1 MLSRR
6 VKIFFQTSFF
16 SSALPLRL
24 TLIAG
29 VMMLPTQYGY
39 AQNGT
44 SREIGSVDFGRDV
57 RPILADT
64 CFKCHGPDEHDRKA
78 GLRLDDREDVFEEF
92 GSVVPGDLESSEL
105 YQRLISD
112 DPDSL
117 MPPSDSGRKLSGE
130 QIDLI
135 KRWIEQGAQWENHWS
150 LTAPVKAE
158 LPKVKKADWSINEID
173 RFILSR
179 LEQKKLQP
187 NEGAKRAVLIRRVA
201 FDLTGLPPAQE
212 LVKKYRESKTENWYE
227 QLVNEL
233 LAADQ
238 YGEHM
243 ARYWLD
249 AARYGDTHGL
259 HLDNYREMWLYR
271 DWVINAFNQ
280 NMPFDDFVIEQL
292 AGDMLE
298 NATDEQKIASG
309 FNRAHVTTNE
319 GGSIIEEV
327 YVRNVV
333 DRVSTTGTVF
343 MGLTVGCA
351 QCHDHKF
358 DPISQKEFYQL
369 FAYFNNLA
377 EKPMD
382 DNIKDPKPVLVR
394 MDDEQKTEMKRLES
408 ESESAKIKIEEMLA
422 EYQYVDP
429 ADEKTEGENDTDES
443 STADEATASEAV
455 DDKQA
460 KKFTWVGDILPAGVR
475 PEGNWNFVTSANG
488 PVQSGETSRLQV
500 AADKMEQHFFTKAI
514 SPLRVHAGDR
524 FFANVFLDPKDPP
537 EEIMLQ
543 FNDGD
548 WSHRV
553 YWGSNK
559 IDWGT
564 KGDASRI
571 YAGELPESGKWIQL
585 EVPVDDVGFK
595 KATLINGMA
604 FTQWGGTAHWDSAG
618 VFSSLD
624 QTSEFVSL
632 SRWLKLMKTTKGEGL
647 PKEIKKLVNKKPEK
661 LDDKQKI
668 EVRNYFLESIHRD
681 ARQEFK
687 EPMRRRNELAK
698 ELEEFKKT
706 LPTTLISKEGD
717 TVKDAF
723 VLNRGEYDQK
733 GDKVERATP
742 AALPAMP
749 ADALNNRLGLAHWL
763 VADENPLTARVTVNR
778 FWQQLFG
785 TGIVKTSEDFGA
797 QGDVPSHPDLLD
809 WLAIDFREND
819 WDVKRLMKL
828 MVMSASYRQS
838 SGTTPELVVKD
849 PDNRLLARGPRFRL
863 DAEALRDQALAVSG
877 LLVSEIGGPSVKPP
891 QPDGLWFVVGYSGSN
906 TVRFKKDMGP
916 DKVHRRSLYTFWKR
930 TAPPPQMNTFDA
942 PSREECSVR
951 RERTNTPLQALL
963 LMNDPQY
970 VEAARYLAQKTI
982 DSRQGDEERIA
993 FMFESALARTP
1004 NSTEVNVLRKSLRL
1018 DVEEF
1023 KAQAET
1029 VNQLAEIGEQAA
1041 DKKYERVEL
1050 AAWTMLANLIMNMD
1064 EFVTKN

>member
-1 MLSRR
+1 M
-6 VKIFFQTSFF
+6 VF
-16 SSALPLRL
+16 LPAERGL
-24 TLIAG
+24 G
-29 VMMLPTQYGY
+29 QEV
-39 AQNGT
+39 
-44 SREIGSVDFGRDV
+44 EFGRDI

-78 GLRLDDREDVFEEF
+78 GLRLDDKEAVFDEF
-92 GSVVPGDLESSEL
+92 GTVVPGDLESSEL

-112 DPDSL
+112 DADTL
-117 MPPSDSGRKLSGE
+117 MPPPDSGRELSEE
-130 QIDLI
+130 QINLI
-135 KRWIEQGAQWENHWS
+135 KRWIEQGAPWENHWS
-150 LTAPVKAE
+150 LTTPVKAE
-158 LPKVKKADWSINEID
+158 LPPVTKSDWSNNAID

-179 LEQKKLQP
+179 LEQEKLQP
-187 NEGAKRAVLIRRVA
+187 NGEAERATLIRRVA
-201 FDLTGLPPAQE
+201 FDLTGLPPTRE
-212 LVKKYRESKTENWYE
+212 LVESYREVDTENWYE
-227 QLVNEL
+227 QLVDEL
-233 LAADQ
+233 LETDQ
-238 YGEHM
+238 FGEHM

-271 DWVINAFNQ
+271 DWVIRAFNE
-280 NMPFDDFVIEQL
+280 NKPFDEFTIEQL

-298 NATDEQKIASG
+298 NATDDQKIASG

-319 GGSIIEEV
+319 GGSIVEEV

-369 FAYFNNLA
+369 FAFFNNLA
-377 EKPMD
+377 AKPMD
-382 DNIKDPKPVLVR
+382 DNIKDPKPVLVL
-394 MDDEQKTEMKRLES
+394 MTEEQKAEVERLES
-408 ESESAKIKIEEMLA
+408 ESKLAKSKVEKWLA

-429 ADEKTEGENDTDES
+429 AAGVSKDEEDGANKKGADEKGPDKKGPDEEVATE
-443 STADEATASEAV
+443 ASELSKTENKTEKHVWV
-455 DDKQA
+455 D
-460 KKFTWVGDILPAGVR
+460 DILPAGAK
-475 PEGNWNFVTSANG
+475 PEGNWNFVTGDKG
-488 PVQSGETSRLQV
+488 PVQAGKTSRLQT
-500 AADKMEQHFFTKAI
+500 AAGKLEQHFFTKALA
-514 SPLRVHAGDR
+514 PLRVHAGDR

-537 EEIMLQ
+537 QEIMLQ

-553 YWGSNK
+553 YWGANK

-564 KGDASRI
+564 DGQVSRI
-571 YAGELPESGKWIQL
+571 HAGELPEAGKWIQL
-585 EVPVDDVGFK
+585 EVPVEDVGFK
-595 KATLINGMA
+595 KASLINGMA
-604 FTQWGGTAHWDSAG
+604 FTQWGGKAHWDSAG

-624 QTSEFVSL
+624 QSNDFVSL

-647 PKEIKKLVNKKPEK
+647 PNEIKKLVNKPAEK
-661 LDDKQKI
+661 LNDKQKLQI
-668 EVRNYFLESIHRD
+668 KNYFLESIHRD
-681 ARQEFK
+681 ARQELK
-687 EPMRRRNELAK
+687 EPARLRDELVK
-698 ELEEFKKT
+698 ELEAFKKT
-706 LPTTLISKEGD
+706 LPTTLISKEAE
-717 TVKDAF
+717 KAKEAF
-723 VLNRGEYDQK
+723 VLTRGEYDQK
-733 GDKVERATP
+733 GEKVERATP

-749 ADALNNRLGLAHWL
+749 ADAPNNRLGLAYWL
-763 VADENPLTARVTVNR
+763 VADENPLMARVTVNR

-797 QGDVPSHPDLLD
+797 QGEVPSHPELLD
-809 WLAIDFREND
+809 WLAIDFRENN

-828 MVMSASYRQS
+828 MVMSATYRQS
-838 SGTTPELVVKD
+838 SKTTSELVVKD

-863 DAEALRDQALAVSG
+863 DAESLRDQALAVSG
-877 LLVSEIGGPSVKPP
+877 LLVSQIGGPSVKPP

-906 TVRFKKDMGP
+906 TVRFKKDTGP

-970 VEAARYLAQKTI
+970 IEAARYLAQKTI
-982 DSRQGDEERIA
+982 DAHQGDKERID
-993 FMFESALARTP
+993 FMFESALARLP
-1004 NSTEVNVLRKSLRL
+1004 NAAEVGHLQKGLQA
-1018 DVEEF
+1018 DIKEF
-1023 KAQAET
+1023 QAQSDT
-1029 VNQLAEIGEQAA
+1029 VKQLAEIGEQAA

-1050 AAWTMLANLIMNMD
+1050 AAWTMMANLIMNMD